1 MAPLAGMGGIEGACA
16 AAGLSRAGFYRHFE
30 RHAPAEAHLELR
42 DLVQR
47 LALEHRFYG
56 HRRIQALL
64 RLMGWVVNRKR
75 VLRIMREDNLLSLRR
90 RRDVLTTNSRHPYF
104 VYPNLAASAPICG
117 CDQLWVADITYIRLA
132 ESFAY
137 LAVILD
143 AYSRRVIGWELGETL
158 EAKLAIAAL
167 EMALRQRRRW
177 EALR

>member
-16 AAGLSRAGFYRHFE
+16 AAALSRAGFYRHFE